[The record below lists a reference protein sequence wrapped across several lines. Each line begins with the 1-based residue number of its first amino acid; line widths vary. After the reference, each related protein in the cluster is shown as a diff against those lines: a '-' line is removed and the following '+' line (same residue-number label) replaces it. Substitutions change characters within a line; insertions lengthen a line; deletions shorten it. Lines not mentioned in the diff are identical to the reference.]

1 MEVETLAV
9 DDLFIFQRW
18 HGPNLL
24 QAPVTHELTHEFIN
38 SFGVITSNLRKSKSD
53 SQVNHINL
61 FS

>member
-1 MEVETLAV
+1 MAV

-18 HGPNLL
+18 L

-53 SQVNHINL
+53 SQVNHINV

>member
-18 HGPNLL
+18 L

-53 SQVNHINL
+53 SQVNHINV